1 MQRKGPVEDPVLQVE
16 IQQLSQATLLRLE
29 GDMRL
34 WGHPEL
40 EEKLL
45 EAFRGGLDNDVREI
59 VLNLRGLTSVDTMGI
74 AALVRVLIESTK
86 RNLTL
91 KVILPPGT
99 VGESLRRVRI
109 FEPWPEYREESAALR
124 PSAAG
129 MSGPV

>member
-1 MQRKGPVEDPVLQVE
+1 MQVE
-16 IQQLSQATLLRLE
+16 IQQLSQTTLLRLE

-45 EAFRGGLDNDVREI
+45 DAFRGGLNDEVREI
-59 VLNLRGLTSVDTMGI
+59 VLNMRGLTSVDTMGI
-74 AALVRVLIESTK
+74 AALVRVLIELTK

-91 KVILPPGT
+91 KLILPPGT

-124 PSAAG
+124 ASAAG
-129 MSGPV
+129 MPGRV